1 MAEALICAQD
11 WLKPTLSQSKD
22 LNINE
27 EFELSVI
34 TVSELG
40 GPSTSGLTS
49 GDGSDVVGNGN
60 EPVAGSSQSH
70 T

>member
-11 WLKPTLSQSKD
+11 WLKPTLSQFKD

-34 TVSELG
+34 TISEFG
-40 GPSTSGLTS
+40 GPSTSGSTS
-49 GDGSDVVGNGN
+49 GDEFDDVGNGN
-60 EPVAGSSQSH
+60 EPFAGSSQSH